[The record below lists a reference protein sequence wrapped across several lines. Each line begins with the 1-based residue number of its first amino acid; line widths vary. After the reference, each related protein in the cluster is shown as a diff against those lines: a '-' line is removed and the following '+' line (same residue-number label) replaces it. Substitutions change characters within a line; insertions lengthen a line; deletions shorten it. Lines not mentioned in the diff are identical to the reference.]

1 MASLS
6 AVLPHR
12 AQHDRPVAAG
22 EDLDALVD
30 FFQHLSPAS
39 LVQIERFYAHEAWF
53 KDPFNEVCGVEAIR
67 RIFEHMFRQ
76 VHDPRFVVTER
87 IAGENGVM
95 LAWDF
100 HFRMRTWRPATV
112 QTVHGVSHL
121 RFDGEGRVSFHRD
134 YWDAA
139 EELYAKLPVLGWA
152 MRGLQ
157 RALRA

>member
-1 MASLS
+1 MAALS

-12 AQHDRPVAAG
+12 AQHDRTVAAG
-22 EDLDALVD
+22 DAVDALVD
-30 FFQHLSPAS
+30 FYQRLSPAS
-39 LVQIERFYAHEAWF
+39 LEQVERFYAQDAWF
-53 KDPFNEVCGVEAIR
+53 KDPFNEVRGVEAIR

-76 VHDPRFVVTER
+76 LREPRFAVTER
-87 IAGENGVM
+87 LVGEKGVM
-95 LAWDF
+95 LAWEF
-100 HFRMRTWRPATV
+100 TFRMRIWQRG
-112 QTVHGVSHL
+112 TVHSVRGVSHL
-121 RFDGEGRVSFHRD
+121 RFDEEGRVTYHRD